1 MPEKSLAVII
11 LAAGKGTRMKSPLAK
26 VLQPL
31 SGHPLLFY
39 VLETVKELNADRVN
53 VVVGFQAEE
62 VKAAFPDPGI
72 EFVEQKEQ
80 LGTGHAAQQT
90 ESCLADF
97 TGDILVLCGDMPLIK
112 PSTLKNMLKKHRDSQ
127 ASCTLLTLKPKN
139 GEIKDFGRIL
149 RDGGQAIVRIV
160 ENKDATPAEKR
171 VDEYNSGVYCFDKE
185 LFYKALVAIDNGNSQ
200 NEYYLTDTIQFFVK
214 NKHSVQSVQTEN
226 SDEIFGVN
234 SPEDLKKAELLLR
247 EDNSSL

>member
-31 SGHPLLFY
+31 SGHPLLYY
-39 VLETVKELNADRVN
+39 VLETVKELNADRVS

-62 VKAAFPDPGI
+62 VKAAFPDPAI

-97 TGDILVLCGDMPLIK
+97 AGDVLVLCGDMPLIK
-112 PSTLKNMLKKHRDSQ
+112 PATLKNLIKKHRDSQ

-149 RDGGQAIVRIV
+149 RNGDQSIIRIV
-160 ENKDATPAEKR
+160 ENKDATPAEKK
-171 VDEYNSGVYCFDKE
+171 VDEYNSGVYCFDKG
-185 LFYKALVAIDNGNSQ
+185 LFYKALIAVDNSNSQ

-214 NKHSVQSVQTEN
+214 NKHSIQSVQTED
-226 SDEIFGVN
+226 SDEIFGIN
-234 SPEDLKKAELLLR
+234 SPEDMKKAELLLR

>member
-1 MPEKSLAVII
+1 MPEKDLAVII

-31 SGHPLLFY
+31 SGHPLLYY
-39 VLETVKELNADRVN
+39 VLQTVKELNADRVS

-62 VKAAFPDPGI
+62 VKAAFPDAGI

-90 ESCLADF
+90 ESSLADF
-97 TGDILVLCGDMPLIK
+97 TGDILVLCGDMPIIK
-112 PSTLKNMLKKHRDSQ
+112 SSTLKNLINKHRESQ

-149 RDGGQAIVRIV
+149 RDRDQSIIRIV
-160 ENKDATPAEKR
+160 ENKDATPAEKK
-171 VDEYNSGVYCFDKE
+171 VDEYNSGVYCFDKD
-185 LFYKALVAIDNGNSQ
+185 LFYKALVAIDNSNSQ
-200 NEYYLTDTIQFFVK
+200 NEYYLTDAVQFFVK
-214 NKHSVQSVQTEN
+214 NRHSVQSVQTDD
-226 SDEIFGVN
+226 SDEIFGIN
-234 SPEDLKKAELLLR
+234 SPEDLKKAEHLLR
-247 EDNSSL
+247 EDHSSL